1 MDLGRSKALF
11 GLLSA
16 AAVVAPASGL
26 AWLGVRSNLAERE
39 RARAS
44 FVASNQ
50 KEARFISSSLDD
62 EAARTLD
69 AIAPLFGDAPLD
81 PAALGGTVGRLPLAE
96 HVFHVDRTGN
106 LSWPAP
112 LGAGLRT
119 ARRPE
124 PGAAPS
130 GGEGLKDYLRRV
142 RDERR

>member
-50 KEARFISSSLDD
+50 KEARFIASSLDD

-69 AIAPLFGDAPLD
+69 AIAPLFGDAPLGD
-81 PAALGGTVGRLPLAE
+81 WLATGELHALALKTYTPAAWSAAGG
-96 HVFHVDRTGN
+96 N
-106 LSWPAP
+106 
-112 LGAGLRT
+112 
-119 ARRPE
+119 
-124 PGAAPS
+124 
-130 GGEGLKDYLRRV
+130 K
-142 RDERR
+142 